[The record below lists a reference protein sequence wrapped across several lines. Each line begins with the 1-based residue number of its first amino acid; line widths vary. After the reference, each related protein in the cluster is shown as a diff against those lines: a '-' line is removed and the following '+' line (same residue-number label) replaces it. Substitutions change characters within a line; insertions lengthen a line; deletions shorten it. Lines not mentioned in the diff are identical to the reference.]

1 LIFFVHLNLL
11 IPKTIDLFITISNPN
26 NHKINLTMRNQTT
39 HESVYDTVIRMFIL
53 ILIVG
58 WCLAIMYPF
67 VSIILWSLI
76 LAMAMFPLHKSLSKK
91 MGGKPKLAS
100 LIIVSSILI
109 VIIVPTA
116 MLIGTLIDQVK
127 ELKASFDSGTLTI
140 PPPAEKVK
148 SWPII
153 GEKLFEAWQNASVNL
168 ESFVMKY
175 QDQLV
180 ETGTKVAKGIMSAAG
195 GVVQIIVSL
204 IIAGI
209 LLIFGDDTEGIRKFF
224 RKLSPDRGDEFA
236 DMTIKTVG
244 SVVKGVIGVAL
255 ILAILN
261 GVLFLLAGIPY
272 AGIWTLL
279 VFVLGVLQLP
289 LFFIT
294 LPIIVF
300 MFAEKDLMPAIIWT
314 VLLLVAGLSD
324 NVLKPILLGKGAPV
338 PMLVI
343 FIGVIGGFIFSG
355 FIGLFTGAIVFSLG
369 YKLFVAWISSNDEIT
384 QD

>member
-1 LIFFVHLNLL
+1 
-11 IPKTIDLFITISNPN
+11 
-26 NHKINLTMRNQTT
+26 
-39 HESVYDTVIRMFIL
+39 
-53 ILIVG
+53 
-58 WCLAIMYPF
+58 MYPF